1 MNLKNI
7 TFTSDGFT
15 LRGTLHLP
23 ETELFPVVIGS
34 HGLLSSGD
42 SPKQIALARE
52 CNAHGM
58 AYFRFDHRGCGKSD
72 GVFNEVTSLEA
83 RCNDL
88 ISATK
93 TIQLQKGIGDRI
105 GLFGSSMG
113 GAVCMVVAA
122 ALNVKALVI
131 YASPVRSTSV
141 TAAVME
147 KTENTD
153 GVQPLFLQGLPMWDI
168 SETLTRLHHILILH
182 GDSDVLVPPANAHEI
197 YTKTNYPK
205 KLIIQKG
212 GDHLMSNKR
221 HQEDFVRHAASWFR
235 MWMVDCGHIR

>member
-23 ETELFPVVIGS
+23 EIEFPPVVIGS
-34 HGLLSSGD
+34 HGLLSTGE

-52 CNAHGM
+52 CSAHGI
-58 AYFRFDHRGCGKSD
+58 AYFRFDHRGCGQSE

-88 ISATK
+88 ISAAK
-93 TIQLQKGIGDRI
+93 AIQLQKGIGDRI

-141 TAAVME
+141 TAAAMA
-147 KTENTD
+147 KTDDTD
-153 GVQPLFLQGLPMWDI
+153 AIQPLFIQRLPVWDI
-168 SETLTRLHHILILH
+168 SETLKRLHHIFILH

-205 KLIIQKG
+205 KLSIQKG
-212 GDHLMSNKR
+212 GDHRMSKKK
-221 HQEDFVRHAASWFR
+221 HQEDFVRQAALWFKK
-235 MWMVDCGHIR
+235 WMVDCD